1 MRQTMSNEFDI
12 AIGQIEINDNVETMT
27 DDTLSSINDLNDAIG
42 QEIEQA
48 DANIGSF
55 FKEPNQQQNVPK
67 RDYQSHN
74 EPLDAEKPVNLKE
87 LVDEQGKLLQN
98 LLDKSQR
105 LENMQLDEEGK
116 GILTDFKN
124 QIRSLDEKTLKI
136 MAYFGENISDED
148 RALINRTLLLKQ
160 GLGELYDLIKY
171 FESKDYIN
179 KTHEFEKK
187 FRNLIR
193 ASKER
198 VDNFENN
205 LKKALDTSMP
215 VYNEILKHF
224 IERKNELLDNFY
236 REQKDKGEKFAKE
249 LNAEIECAKK
259 DFKDL
264 AVNFEL
270 TSKKLRNFALA
281 LLCGF
286 GLFGILFG
294 VISAMTYLKYQEYQE
309 IEQKM
314 HSLSTRINNIIV
326 KKDEANNL
334 ILSLPK
340 TNAVLNSDKNSIHIT
355 IKEAQ

>member
-1 MRQTMSNEFDI
+1 MNEFNI
-12 AIGQIEINDNVETMT
+12 AAPQIESNDGIDVVS
-27 DDTLSSINDLNDAIG
+27 DDTLASINDLNNAFG

-48 DANIGSF
+48 DADTGSF
-55 FKEPNQQQNVPK
+55 FEEPNQQQNTPK
-67 RDYQSHN
+67 RDYQNSN
-74 EPLDAEKPVNLKE
+74 DSLDIEKPVNLRE
-87 LVDEQGKLLQN
+87 LVDEQGKLLKN
-98 LLDKSQR
+98 LIDKSQR
-105 LENMQLDEEGK
+105 FESMQLDEEGK
-116 GILTDFKN
+116 GLLSDFKN
-124 QIRSLDEKTLKI
+124 QILALDEKTLKI

-148 RALINRTLLLKQ
+148 RALINRTLLLKK
-160 GLGELYDLIKY
+160 GLSELYDLIKY

-205 LKKALDTSMP
+205 LKKALDTNMP
-215 VYNEILKHF
+215 IYNEILKHF
-224 IERKNELLDNFY
+224 IERKNEFLDNFY
-236 REQKDKGEKFAKE
+236 NEQKTKGEEFAKE
-249 LNAEIECAKK
+249 LNAEIERAKK

-270 TSKKLRNFALA
+270 ASKKLRNFALA

-294 VISAMTYLKYQEYQE
+294 VISAMTYLKYSEYQE

-340 TNAVLNSDKNSIHIT
+340 TNAVLDSDENKIHIT
-355 IKEAQ
+355 IKEGK